1 VLANQSLP
9 QLPDDLKSAVFGNVG
24 TIVSYRVGKDDAEYL
39 SKHFEEWPKKF
50 PGIESAPIYGTVSV
64 SRQ

>member
-1 VLANQSLP
+1 LIDGLANQSLA

-39 SKHFEEWPKKF
+39 SKHFEEYPKKSF
-50 PGIESAPIYGTVSV
+50 PETGAG
-64 SRQ
+64 RH